1 VELAA
6 PPWLFSERL
15 TPTTLQQEGPSFR
28 MPFNSEVT
36 RRIPAAAMQAFMAD
50 ALHACGLPRPDAD
63 IVAGAMLDADLSGS
77 DAHGIFRLP
86 GYIRILK
93 RGHINVRADIK
104 VIERGPATALLDG
117 DNGMGHLVM
126 TRVANL
132 AVEIAREAGIG
143 WVGARR
149 SNHAGAASTYAA
161 IPLAHGMIGIYSA
174 VSGSNFM
181 APWGGAEPLLG
192 TNPIAVAIPAGTEA
206 PVVLDIAT
214 SVASNGAIRSY
225 ALEGRPMPEG
235 WVISR
240 ADGSPITDGKR
251 LSEGMFVPI
260 GGYKGSGLAL
270 VLGLLA
276 GPLNRAAFGRDVR
289 DINTEQV
296 RETNTGQFV
305 IALDVARFLPPAAFA
320 AEVDRHIRDLA
331 ASKRLPGIED
341 IRIPGQGRQARR
353 ADRQQNGVPLSAT
366 LLKQLDEVAASLAV
380 EPLMTRSPN

>member
-1 VELAA
+1 M
-6 PPWLFSERL
+6 
-15 TPTTLQQEGPSFR
+15 PTNAETLSR
-28 MPFNSEVT
+28 V
-36 RRIPAAAMQAFMAD
+36 PAAAMQGFMTD
-50 ALHACGLPRPDAD
+50 ALHACGLPPPDAA

-86 GYIRILK
+86 GYVRTLK
-93 RGHINVRADIK
+93 RGHINVRADIR
-104 VIERGPATALLDG
+104 VVERGPATALVDG

-126 TRVANL
+126 TYVANL
-132 AVEIAREAGIG
+132 AVELARESGIG

-192 TNPIAVAIPAGTEA
+192 TNPIAVAIPAGAEA

-225 ALEGRPMPEG
+225 ALEGKPMPEG
-235 WVISR
+235 WVINR
-240 ADGSPITDGKR
+240 EDGSPITDGRR
-251 LSEGMFVPI
+251 LAEGMFVPI
-260 GGYKGSGLAL
+260 GGYKGSGLSL

-276 GPLNRAAFGRDVR
+276 GPLNRAAFGRDIR
-289 DINTEQV
+289 DVNTEQA

-305 IALDVARFLPPAAFA
+305 IALDVARFLPPAQFT
-320 AEVDRHIRDLA
+320 AEVDRHVRDLG
-331 ASKRLPGIED
+331 ASARLPGVEE

-353 ADRQQNGVPLSAT
+353 ADRQQNGVPLSVT
-366 LLKQLDEVAASLAV
+366 LIKQLDEVAASLRIA
-380 EPLMTRSPN
+380 PLAART